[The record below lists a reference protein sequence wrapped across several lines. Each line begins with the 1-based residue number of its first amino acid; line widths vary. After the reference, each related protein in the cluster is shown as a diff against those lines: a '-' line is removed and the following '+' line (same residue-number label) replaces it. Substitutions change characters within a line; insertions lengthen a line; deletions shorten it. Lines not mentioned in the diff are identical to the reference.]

1 MKTFIGSVVRAS
13 TPKTVFVE
21 VESSWMHPVYKKKK
35 KITNVFAC
43 HDTVGVKS
51 GELVKIGE
59 CRPMSKTKRFT
70 VIEKVKSK

>member
-35 KITNVFAC
+35 TLTNVFAC
-43 HDTVGVKS
+43 HDSIGVKA
-51 GELVKIGE
+51 GAMVKIGE

-70 VIEKVKSK
+70 VVEQIKE